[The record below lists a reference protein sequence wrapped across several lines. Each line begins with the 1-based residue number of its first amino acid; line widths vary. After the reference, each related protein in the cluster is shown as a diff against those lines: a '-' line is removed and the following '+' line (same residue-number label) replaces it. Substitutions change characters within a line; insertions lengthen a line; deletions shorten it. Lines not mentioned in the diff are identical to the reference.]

1 MKCPNCKGKTRV
13 LITIPERKGVLR
25 RRRCE
30 ECKYVFCTK
39 ESASDEAHEE
49 FKKAERKRVRKYE
62 RAKKKRKGNAMTKKG
77 GGSDA

>member
-1 MKCPNCKGKTRV
+1 M
-13 LITIPERKGVLR
+13 ITIPERKGVLR

-39 ESASDEAHEE
+39 ESASEEAYEE
-49 FKKAERKRVRKYE
+49 FKKAESKRVRKYE
-62 RAKKKRKGNAMTKKG
+62 RVKRKRKENAMTKKG